1 MNHSPSRRNFFKT
14 SGAVSASTVLGSTAL
29 VGGVQN
35 AIEKRVDFILDKLPK
50 L

>member
-1 MNHSPSRRNFFKT
+1 
-14 SGAVSASTVLGSTAL
+14 L

-50 L
+50 LWKV